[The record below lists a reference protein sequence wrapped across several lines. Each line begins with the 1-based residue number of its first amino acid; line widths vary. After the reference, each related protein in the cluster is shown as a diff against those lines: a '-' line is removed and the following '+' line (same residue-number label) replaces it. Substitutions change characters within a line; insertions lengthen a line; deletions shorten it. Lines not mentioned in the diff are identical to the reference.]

1 MRENQVNFY
10 LVIFDISNASN
21 VRSAA
26 GQHRTRN
33 SWNFVKFTCSS
44 HGKLNPAY
52 SIVPALLRRI
62 RRFHT
67 FYFVLSL
74 EFKCVALDVYT
85 SYNVVKL
92 TCYNNIHNIHKFLEF
107 YVILYFSISGVIG
120 EVTIFDHHVGTL
132 TIKIWHCIQR
142 H

>member
-1 MRENQVNFY
+1 MPVTLEVLQVNIVREIPGI
-10 LVIFDISNASN
+10 LSNLRAR
-21 VRSAA
+21 V
-26 GQHRTRN
+26 
-33 SWNFVKFTCSS
+33 
-44 HGKLNPAY
+44 NPAY
-52 SIVPALLRRI
+52 SLVPALLRRI

-74 EFKCVALDVYT
+74 EYKCVALDVYT

-107 YVILYFSISGVIG
+107 YVIKYFSISGVIG

-132 TIKIWHCIQR
+132 TIKI
-142 H
+142 